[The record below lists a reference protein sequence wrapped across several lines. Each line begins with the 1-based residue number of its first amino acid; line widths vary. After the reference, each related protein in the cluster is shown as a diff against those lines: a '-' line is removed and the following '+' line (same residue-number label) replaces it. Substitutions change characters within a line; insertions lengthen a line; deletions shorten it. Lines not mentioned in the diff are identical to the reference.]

1 MPTVGKEKFP
11 YTLAGK
17 RGAEALAKKTG
28 KSVKKKKTKTKTKT
42 KKRYA

>member
-28 KSVKKKKTKTKTKT
+28 KSVKKKKKTKT